1 MMRANSAFRACL
13 RHALSLCI
21 ETNWPIPMPRIFLS
35 LALLAAIGLAHAGEP
50 ARFGKPLPAP
60 APVAVADA
68 VAAFDPHA
76 GKPQRFSGRIVE
88 VCQAEGCWMVLEDN
102 GQTARVMFK
111 DHAFLIPKDSTG
123 HAEVVGV
130 LSRKELK
137 PEQVEHLRAESQ
149 GLEVAPVEYR
159 ILAEG
164 AEIEAAPAS

>member
-1 MMRANSAFRACL
+1 MRRILLSAV
-13 RHALSLCI
+13 
-21 ETNWPIPMPRIFLS
+21 
-35 LALLAAIGLAHAGEP
+35 LLACAGLAHAGEP
-50 ARFGKPLPAP
+50 ARYGAPLPAT
-60 APVAVADA
+60 AAIPVSEA
-68 VAAFDPHA
+68 VAAFDQHA
-76 GKPQRFSGRIVE
+76 GKPQRYSGRITD
-88 VCQAEGCWMVLEDN
+88 VCQAQGCWMVLEDN

-111 DHAFLIPKDSTG
+111 DHAFLIPKDSSG

-130 LSRKELK
+130 LSRKELT